1 MGSTKRVSPKDQAAD
16 KRLQREYQIT
26 LGEHQKVFKFQNY
39 VCAMCKQP
47 VPTGKP
53 RLAVDHRHS
62 DGLIRGLLCWKCN
75 RAIGAF
81 HRFFPDTIEMFQAA
95 FEYLRNPPMTA
106 VFKKERYC
114 VPGKIGT
121 KKRAKLL
128 KEQRNQIQL
137 GAKCVDK
144 T

>member
-1 MGSTKRVSPKDQAAD
+1 MSTKKVSPKDQAAD
-16 KRLQREYQIT
+16 KRLRREYQIT
-26 LGEHQKVFKFQNY
+26 LEEHKKVFKFQNY

-47 VPTGKP
+47 VSEGKS

-62 DGLIRGLLCWKCN
+62 DGLLRGLLCMKCN

-81 HRFFPDTIEMFQAA
+81 HRFFPDTVDMFQAA
-95 FEYLRNPPMTA
+95 VEYLRNPPMTA
-106 VFKKERYC
+106 VFKKERFT
-114 VPGKIGT
+114 VPGKVGT

-128 KEQRNQIQL
+128 KELRNQIQI